1 MQALDCHG
9 GATNEGNDVGT
20 KRITD
25 CHGGATNEGND
36 VGTKRITAQQ
46 CRDFIYFFYH
56 INNRLININNNASSD
71 ESVVSSLVCLFVL
84 FQAL

>member
-1 MQALDCHG
+1 MAVQRLAGLEACLCWPSMQAL
-9 GATNEGNDVGT
+9 
-20 KRITD
+20 D